1 MPGVRDDGT
10 AYRNDKEE
18 EEKYDLQKRIR
29 EAGY

>member
-10 AYRNDKEE
+10 SYRGDEE